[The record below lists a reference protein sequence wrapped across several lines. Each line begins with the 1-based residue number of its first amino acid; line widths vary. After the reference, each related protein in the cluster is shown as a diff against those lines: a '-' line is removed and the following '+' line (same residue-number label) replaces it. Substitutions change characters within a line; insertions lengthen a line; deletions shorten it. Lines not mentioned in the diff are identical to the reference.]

1 MPATNRTTN
10 RFEIDKYF
18 RTPGVLICLYDKKDN
33 KYVEVK
39 MELLTVGTS
48 QKNRK
53 DSIVYQLIRQPSATE
68 NKS

>member
-1 MPATNRTTN
+1 MT
-10 RFEIDKYF
+10 
-18 RTPGVLICLYDKKDN
+18 KKDN